1 MLDEL
6 QRVRWIQ
13 RADVYKRGE
22 LAGWLERTPEG
33 VRFDYDPD
41 YLASGGPPV
50 ATSLPPSKAP
60 TVASA
65 GAVPPFFAGLL
76 PEGRRLLAL
85 RRAVKTSADDELS
98 LLLAVGADAVGDVQI
113 IPAGEPPDRPAPHVA
128 VADWSSVRFADLMA
142 TSPEAI
148 DLTALP
154 GVQDKVSAATIAV
167 PARAS
172 QRAHI
177 LKLNPPEFPHVV
189 ENEAFFLDA
198 ARRSGFDVAEAVIVT
213 DADDERGLLVT
224 RFDRVPDDAGGLR
237 ALAQEDAC
245 QVMGRYPADTYTVTS
260 EEAVT
265 ALAGVTRARKVTA
278 RDAIA
283 QIAFAYL
290 SANGDLH
297 AKNLSVHEQADGE
310 WRLSPA
316 YDMPSTHPYGDTT
329 MALPVDER
337 TRDDITRDNFVAL
350 GAHAGVTHRAIVKTL
365 DRLCERVDLWID
377 DLDRIPL
384 PERRIRELRRV
395 IDGRRRQLAG

>member
-128 VADWSSVRFADLMA
+128 VADWSNVRFADLMA
-142 TSPEAI
+142 TSPE
-148 DLTALP
+148 
-154 GVQDKVSAATIAV
+154 
-167 PARAS
+167 
-172 QRAHI
+172 
-177 LKLNPPEFPHVV
+177 
-189 ENEAFFLDA
+189 
-198 ARRSGFDVAEAVIVT
+198 
-213 DADDERGLLVT
+213 
-224 RFDRVPDDAGGLR
+224 
-237 ALAQEDAC
+237 
-245 QVMGRYPADTYTVTS
+245 
-260 EEAVT
+260 
-265 ALAGVTRARKVTA
+265 
-278 RDAIA
+278 
-283 QIAFAYL
+283 AYL